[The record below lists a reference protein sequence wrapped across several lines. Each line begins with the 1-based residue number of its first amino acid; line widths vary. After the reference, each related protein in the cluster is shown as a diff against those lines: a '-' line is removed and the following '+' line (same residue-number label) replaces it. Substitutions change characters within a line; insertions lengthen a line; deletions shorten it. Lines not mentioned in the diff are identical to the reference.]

1 MMPGKISLLIIL
13 QMLILSFSSA
23 SPSYDLSPS
32 ADDAL
37 LSLDGTA
44 YLDGDGDGFF
54 SANES
59 GLANVTVRLMQGGLL
74 QASALT
80 DQSGHYLFADLS
92 PGVYSLEAGPV
103 AESSQTAPG
112 RGYYE
117 VNLTDSPGSG
127 LDFGFVPPSRLPAAG
142 PLRKHPLMRPAP
154 EEVAL

>member
-1 MMPGKISLLIIL
+1 MMPGKLSLLIIL
-13 QMLILSFSSA
+13 QILIISFSFA

-37 LSLDGTA
+37 LSLGGTA

-74 QASALT
+74 QATVLT
-80 DQSGHYLFADLS
+80 DQSGHYIFSNLS
-92 PGVYSLEAGPV
+92 PGVYRLEAGPV
-103 AESSQTAPG
+103 AESSRTAPG

-117 VNLTDSPGSG
+117 VNLTD
-127 LDFGFVPPSRLPAAG
+127 
-142 PLRKHPLMRPAP
+142 RPACQSRQP
-154 EEVAL
+154 A